1 MIANSFERNDN
12 AARGSVE
19 QHDSNFSLGN
29 YSLSDMQKLNASSAK
44 QPDSQKDV
52 DIDFSKHDDIYGVV
66 PVKQETL
73 ANIVKGIMEK
83 GGGNSG
89 QNQVKTRLN

>member
-1 MIANSFERNDN
+1 MTAHTFERNDN

-19 QHDSNFSLGN
+19 QHDSNLSLGN

-44 QPDSQKDV
+44 QPDSQKDAE
-52 DIDFSKHDDIYGVV
+52 IDFSKHDDVYGVV
-66 PVKQETL
+66 AVKQETL
-73 ANIVKGIMEK
+73 ANIVKGIMDR

-89 QNQVKTRLN
+89 QSRVKTRLN